1 MNTNALLLAVIIWIV
16 CAFAALVYLARRI
29 ASVRKY
35 TEQAIERANTRTDE
49 RLKKFDN
56 SYIDQFYNLAKRVG
70 KLEDSKICVMESSCS
85 RLTDTDEVG
94 NTSLYAITKV
104 GYSTA
109 IVSLTDDEVAVIESF
124 IDWACLDDDF
134 SAEKLDQDYTPM
146 VWRWRDKQ

>member
-1 MNTNALLLAVIIWIV
+1 MNTNALLLAVVIWIV

-56 SYIDQFYNLAKRVG
+56 SYVDQFYNLSKRVQ
-70 KLEDSKICVMESSCS
+70 KLEDSKVCILDSG
-85 RLTDTDEVG
+85 TDEVRE
-94 NTSLYAITKV
+94 TSLYAITKV
-104 GYSTA
+104 GYST
-109 IVSLTDDEVAVIESF
+109 IVVSLTEDELAVIDSF

-134 SAEKLDQDYTPM
+134 SAEKLDQDYTPV
-146 VWRWRDKQ
+146 VWRNKE